1 MEFKDYYQ
9 IMGLERSATADDIK
23 QAYRKLA
30 HKYHPDISKDPKG
43 KEKFQEIGEAYAVLK
58 NAEKRQAY
66 DDLGKR
72 PSGEKFTPPSD
83 WQQHFNA
90 GESDFNDV
98 DLSDLF
104 ANFGGGRRT
113 HQPRQAVPQA
123 GQDYEITAPVSL
135 EQLISGAEIDVR
147 AELPEYDQN
156 GLAHRVARTF
166 RVTIPKAA
174 VDGQRLRLVAKGGP
188 GINGGRTGD
197 LFVALAFQSHPL
209 YRLNGRDLYMD
220 LPLTPWEAVL
230 GKTIQ
235 LPTLAGVVE
244 LTIKPGT
251 IDGQKLRLAKRGLLS
266 ANGDIGALY
275 AVVQIQVPKTVTPR
289 EQELFEQLASA
300 SDFNP
305 RQHFVSGAHS

>member
-1 MEFKDYYQ
+1 MKFKDYYQ
-9 IMGLERSATADDIK
+9 IMGLERTATEADIK
-23 QAYRKLA
+23 KAYRKLA
-30 HKYHPDISKDPKG
+30 HQYHPDISKDPKG

-72 PSGEKFTPPSD
+72 SSGEKFTPPPD

-90 GESDFNDV
+90 GEADFNDV

-104 ANFGGGRRT
+104 ANFGAGRRT
-113 HQPRQAVPQA
+113 HHPRQAMPQA

-135 EQLISGAEIDVR
+135 EQLVSGAEIDVR

-156 GLAHRVARTF
+156 GLAHRVTRTF

-174 VDGQRLRLVAKGGP
+174 MDGQRLRLVAKGGP
-188 GINGGRTGD
+188 GVNGGRAGD
-197 LFVALAFQSHPL
+197 LYVALAFQAHPL
-209 YRLNGRDLYMD
+209 YRLSGRDLYMD

-230 GKTIQ
+230 GKIIQ
-235 LPTLAGVVE
+235 LPTLEGAVE

-251 IDGQKLRLAKRGLLS
+251 IAGQKLRLAKRGLLS

-275 AVVQIQVPKTVTPR
+275 AVVQIQVPKTVSPR
-289 EQELFEQLASA
+289 EHELFEQLAA
-300 SDFNP
+300 VSDFNP
-305 RQHFVSGAHS
+305 RRHFA